1 MRASLHAAEL
11 HYGGNLVLHTASS
24 GSISHLSEIY
34 LHLRDAATFGI
45 GEVRV
50 NIAYLNGYAPETVTQ
65 AAIAAVGAID
75 WTRDSADLLATMP
88 DWGALLIAPVRTLID
103 CALHDFIARR
113 AGVSVA
119 ASLVTDSAGNCA
131 QPVVWPTNQTLFI
144 SPEETFVA
152 QAQAYVDRGFRDLK
166 VRVAAGHFS
175 EDLHRIAALRVKFG
189 DQVKIAADA
198 NGRWSEAEA
207 LDNLKALALFGVV
220 YVEQPVA
227 VGDWGAIDRL
237 AARSPVPMM
246 LDESVTGPDDIARIC
261 GYGGKVFAHLK
272 LVKLGGIAPT
282 VRAARELSE
291 AGVPFMIGQMNEGAA
306 ATAATL
312 HVACA
317 TSPAFAELYG
327 ADGLID
333 DPVSGISYEAGTVRA
348 SEAPGLGVTFNPAT
362 THSIGDYG
370 HG

>member
-1 MRASLHAAEL
+1 MRASLHAADL
-11 HYGGNLVLHTASS
+11 HYGGSLLLHTASS

-34 LHLRDAATFGI
+34 LRLDDGASVGI
-45 GEVRV
+45 GEVRI
-50 NIAYLNGYAPETVTQ
+50 NIAYLNGYAPETVKQ
-65 AAIAAVGAID
+65 AAIMAVSAID
-75 WTRDSADLLATMP
+75 WTRDPADLLATMP
-88 DWGALLIAPVRTLID
+88 VWGASLIAPVRALID

-119 ASLVTDSAGNCA
+119 AWLGSRARS
-131 QPVVWPTNQTLFI
+131 VVWPTNQTLFL
-144 SPEETFVA
+144 SSEETFVA

-198 NGRWSEAEA
+198 NGRWSESEA
-207 LDNLKALALFGVV
+207 LDNLKALELFGIV

-227 VGDWGAIDRL
+227 AGDWGVIDRL
-237 AARSPVPMM
+237 AAQSPVPMM
-246 LDESVTGPDDIARIC
+246 LDESVTGPGDIARIC
-261 GYGGKVFAHLK
+261 SYGGKVYAHLK

-282 VRAARELSE
+282 MQAARALS
-291 AGVPFMIGQMNEGAA
+291 GSNVPFMIGQMNEGAA

-333 DPVSGISYEAGTVRA
+333 DPVSGISYEAGSVRTND
-348 SEAPGLGVTFNPAT
+348 APGLGTTFNPAT
-362 THSIGDYG
+362 THLIGDYG

>member
-1 MRASLHAAEL
+1 VRALLHAADL

-24 GSISHLSEIY
+24 GSIPHLSEVY
-34 LHLRDAATFGI
+34 LRLDDGAVAGV
-45 GEVRV
+45 GEVRT

-65 AAIAAVGAID
+65 AAVAAVSTID
-75 WTRDSADLLATMP
+75 WSRDPADLLATMAE
-88 DWGALLIAPVRTLID
+88 WGTQFIAPVRTLID
-103 CALHDFIARR
+103 CALHDLIARR

-119 ASLVTDSAGNCA
+119 ALLGGTAKA
-131 QPVVWPTNQTLFI
+131 IVWPTNQSLFI
-144 SPEETFVA
+144 SSEETFLA

-198 NGRWSEAEA
+198 NGRWSEREA
-207 LDNLKALALFGVV
+207 LDNLKALALFGIV

-227 VGDWGAIDRL
+227 AGDWSAIDRL
-237 AARSPVPMM
+237 AAQSSVPMM
-246 LDESVTGPDDIARIC
+246 LDESVTGLDDVARIC

-272 LVKLGGIAPT
+272 LVKLGGVAPT
-282 VRAARELSE
+282 MQAARQLGRSR
-291 AGVPFMIGQMNEGAA
+291 VPFMIGQMNEGAA

-312 HVACA
+312 QVACA

-333 DPVSGISYEAGTVRA
+333 DPVSGLSYDSGTVRV
-348 SEAPGLGVTFNPAT
+348 SGAPGLGVTFNPSK

>member
-1 MRASLHAAEL
+1 LRASLHAADL

-24 GSISHLSEIY
+24 GSIAHLSEIY
-34 LHLRDAATFGI
+34 LRLGDGATVGI

-50 NIAYLNGYAPETVTQ
+50 NIAYLNGYAPETVTR
-65 AAIAAVGAID
+65 AAVEAAGAID
-75 WTRDSADLLATMP
+75 WSRDAADLLATMGE
-88 DWGALLIAPVRTLID
+88 WGAGLIAPVRTLID

-113 AGVSVA
+113 SAVTVA
-119 ASLVTDSAGNCA
+119 ALLGASTK
-131 QPVVWPTNQTLFI
+131 PIVWPTNQTLFL
-144 SPEETFVA
+144 SSEETFVA

-175 EDLHRIAALRVKFG
+175 EDLHRIAALRLKF
-189 DQVKIAADA
+189 DDRVKIAADA
-198 NGRWSEAEA
+198 NGRWSEREA
-207 LDNLKALALFGVV
+207 LDNLKALALFGVS

-227 VGDWGAIDRL
+227 PGDWSVIDRL
-237 AARSPVPMM
+237 AALSPVPVM
-246 LDESVTGPDDIARIC
+246 LDESVTGPEDIARIC
-261 GYGGKVFAHLK
+261 SYGGKVYAHLK

-282 VRAARELSE
+282 MQAARQLS
-291 AGVPFMIGQMNEGAA
+291 AANVPFMIGQMNEGAA

-327 ADGLID
+327 ADGLVD
-333 DPVSGISYEAGTVRA
+333 DPVSGVTYEAGTVRVND
-348 SEAPGLGVTFNPAT
+348 APGLGVTFNPAN
-362 THSIGDYG
+362 THLIGDYG

>member
-1 MRASLHAAEL
+1 MHASLHAADL

-24 GSISHLSEIY
+24 GSIAHLSEIY
-34 LHLRDAATFGI
+34 LRLSDGETVGV
-45 GEVRV
+45 GEVRI
-50 NIAYLNGYAPETVTQ
+50 NIAYLNGYQPETVTQ
-65 AAIAAVGAID
+65 AAVEAVGTID
-75 WTRDSADLLATMP
+75 WTRDPADLLATMGE
-88 DWGALLIAPVRTLID
+88 WGARLIAPVRTLID

-119 ASLVTDSAGNCA
+119 ASLGGSAK
-131 QPVVWPTNQTLFI
+131 PVVWPTNQTLFL
-144 SPEETFVA
+144 SSEETFLA

-175 EDLHRIAALRVKFG
+175 EDLHRIAALRLKFA

-198 NGRWSEAEA
+198 NGRWSEREA
-207 LDNLKALALFGVV
+207 LNNLRVLELFDIA

-227 VGDWGAIDRL
+227 PGDWSIIDRL

-246 LDESVTGPDDIARIC
+246 LDESVTGADDIARIC
-261 GYGGKVFAHLK
+261 GYGGKVYAHLK

-282 VRAARELSE
+282 VQAARELSK
-291 AGVPFMIGQMNEGAA
+291 ASVPFMIGQMNEGAA

-312 HVACA
+312 HMACA

-333 DPVSGISYEAGTVRA
+333 DPVSGISYDAGSVRA
-348 SEAPGLGVTFNPAT
+348 SDAPGLGITFNPAT
-362 THSIGDYG
+362 THLIGDYG

>member
-1 MRASLHAAEL
+1 LRASLYSGNL

-34 LHLRDAATFGI
+34 LRLDDGGTFGL
-45 GEVRV
+45 GEVRA

-65 AAIAAVGAID
+65 ATIAAVSTID
-75 WTRDSADLLATMP
+75 WASDPAEMLATMP
-88 DWGALLIAPVRTLID
+88 EWGAPLIAPVRALID
-103 CALHDFIARR
+103 CALHDLIARR

-119 ASLVTDSAGNCA
+119 AFFGGGERAI
-131 QPVVWPTNQTLFI
+131 VWPTNQSLFI
-144 SPEETFVA
+144 SPEETFLA

-189 DQVKIAADA
+189 DQIKIAADA
-198 NGRWSEAEA
+198 NGRWSESEA
-207 LDNLKALALFGVV
+207 LENLKALALFGIV

-227 VGDWGAIDRL
+227 PGDWKVIDRL
-237 AARSPVPMM
+237 AAQSPVPVM
-246 LDESVTGPDDIARIC
+246 LDEGVADLDDVTRIC
-261 GYGGKVFAHLK
+261 GYGGKIYAHLK

-282 VRAARELSE
+282 IRAARQLTG
-291 AGVPFMIGQMNEGAA
+291 ANVPFMMGQMNEGAA
-306 ATAATL
+306 ATSATL

-333 DPVSGISYEAGTVRA
+333 DPVSGISYGSGTVRA
-348 SEAPGLGVTFNPAT
+348 NDAPGLGVTFNLTT
-362 THSIGDYG
+362 THFIGDYG
-370 HG
+370 NG

>member
-1 MRASLHAAEL
+1 VRVSLHAADL

-24 GSISHLSEIY
+24 GSIAHLSEIY
-34 LHLRDAATFGI
+34 LRVDDGATVGI

-50 NIAYLNGYAPETVTQ
+50 NIAYLNGYAPETVTR
-65 AAIAAVGAID
+65 AAIDAVGAID
-75 WTRDSADLLATMP
+75 WTRDPADLLATIGE
-88 DWGALLIAPVRTLID
+88 WGTRLIAPVRTLID

-113 AGVSVA
+113 TGVSVA
-119 ASLVTDSAGNCA
+119 ALLGGRAK
-131 QPVVWPTNQTLFI
+131 PIVWPTNQTLFL
-144 SPEETFVA
+144 SSEETFVA

-189 DQVKIAADA
+189 DEVKIAADA
-198 NGRWSEAEA
+198 NGRWSEREA
-207 LDNLKALALFGVV
+207 LDNLRALEPFGVG

-227 VGDWGAIDRL
+227 PGDWSVIDRL
-237 AARSPVPMM
+237 AAQSPVPMM
-246 LDESVTGPDDIARIC
+246 LDESVTGPEDIARIC
-261 GYGGKVFAHLK
+261 GYGGKVYAHLK

-282 VRAARELSE
+282 MRAARQLSK
-291 AGVPFMIGQMNEGAA
+291 ANVPFMIGQMNEGAA

-317 TSPAFAELYG
+317 TLPAFAELYG

-333 DPVSGISYEAGTVRA
+333 DPVSGITYGAGTVRA
-348 SEAPGLGVTFNPAT
+348 NDAPGLGVTFNPAT

>member
-1 MRASLHAAEL
+1 LRASLHAADL
-11 HYGGNLVLHTASS
+11 HYGGDLVLHTASS
-24 GSISHLSEIY
+24 GSIAHLSEIY
-34 LHLRDAATFGI
+34 LRLDDGATVGI

-65 AAIAAVGAID
+65 AAVAAVSAID
-75 WTRDSADLLATMP
+75 WRRDAADLLATMGE
-88 DWGALLIAPVRTLID
+88 WGARLIAPVRALID

-119 ASLVTDSAGNCA
+119 ASLGSSVT
-131 QPVVWPTNQTLFI
+131 PIVWPTNQTLFL
-144 SPEETFVA
+144 SSEETFLA

-189 DQVKIAADA
+189 DQVKVAADA

-207 LDNLKALALFGVV
+207 LDNLKALELFGVR

-227 VGDWGAIDRL
+227 PGDWSVIDRL
-237 AARSPVPMM
+237 AAQSPVAMM
-246 LDESVTGPDDIARIC
+246 LDESVTGPEDIARIC
-261 GYGGKVFAHLK
+261 GYGGKVYAHLK

-282 VRAARELSE
+282 MQAAGLLSQ
-291 AGVPFMIGQMNEGAA
+291 ANVPFMIGQMNEGAA

-333 DPVSGISYEAGTVRA
+333 DPVSGITYGAGNVRA
-348 SEAPGLGVTFNPAT
+348 NDAPGLGVTFDPAT
-362 THSIGDYG
+362 THSIGDHG

>member
-1 MRASLHAAEL
+1 M
-11 HYGGNLVLHTASS
+11 LHTASS

-34 LHLRDAATFGI
+34 LRLDDGASVGI

-50 NIAYLNGYAPETVTQ
+50 NIAYLNGYAPQSVTQ
-65 AAIAAVGAID
+65 AAIAAISAID
-75 WTRDSADLLATMP
+75 WTRDPADLLATMP
-88 DWGALLIAPVRTLID
+88 EWSAGLIAPVRTLID

-113 AGVSVA
+113 AGVSVVA
-119 ASLVTDSAGNCA
+119 WLGSRAK
-131 QPVVWPTNQTLFI
+131 PVVWPTNQTLFL
-144 SPEETFVA
+144 SSEETFVA

-198 NGRWSEAEA
+198 NGRWSESEA
-207 LDNLKALALFGVV
+207 LDNLKALELFGIV

-227 VGDWGAIDRL
+227 AGDWSVIDRL
-237 AARSPVPMM
+237 AAQSPVPMM

-261 GYGGKVFAHLK
+261 GYGGKVYAHLK

-282 VRAARELSE
+282 MQAARQLAE
-291 AGVPFMIGQMNEGAA
+291 ANVPFMIGQMNEGAA

-333 DPVSGISYEAGTVRA
+333 DPVSGISYDAGTVRTND
-348 SEAPGLGVTFNPAT
+348 APGLGVTFNPAT
-362 THSIGDYG
+362 THLIGDYG